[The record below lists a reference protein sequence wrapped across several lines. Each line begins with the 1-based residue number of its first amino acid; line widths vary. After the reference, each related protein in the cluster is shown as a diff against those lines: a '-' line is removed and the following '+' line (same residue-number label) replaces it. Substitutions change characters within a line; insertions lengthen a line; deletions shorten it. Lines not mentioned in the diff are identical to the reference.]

1 MTMGDLR
8 TIRAWKDADYRASLL
23 VEEGIKIP
31 ESPVGSIELAD
42 DDLDPSGGS
51 IPQLTQTSICTT
63 SLACVI
69 AGTIAVSNTVSCNTC
84 ETTLWHGTCGAS
96 SIGCC

>member
-1 MTMGDLR
+1 MGDLR

-23 VEEGIKIP
+23 VEEGIEIP

-42 DDLDPSGGS
+42 DDLDPSGGA

-63 SLACVI
+63 SLACVL
-69 AGTIAVSNTVSCNTC
+69 AGTIAISQTISCATC

>member
-1 MTMGDLR
+1 MGDLR

-23 VEEGIKIP
+23 VEDTDVP

-42 DDLDPSGGS
+42 EDLDPSGGS
-51 IPQLTQTSICTT
+51 MLQLTQTTICTT
-63 SLACVI
+63 SMPCVF
-69 AGTIAVSNTVSCNTC
+69 AGTIALSQTISCGSC

-96 SIGCC
+96 TIGCC